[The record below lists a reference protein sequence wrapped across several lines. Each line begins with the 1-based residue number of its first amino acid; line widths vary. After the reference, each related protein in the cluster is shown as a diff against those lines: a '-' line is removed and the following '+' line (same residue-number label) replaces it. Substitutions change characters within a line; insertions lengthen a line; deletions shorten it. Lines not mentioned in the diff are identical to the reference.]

1 MQWSFPIAKVAGS
14 EIRIHLTFFLLL
26 LWIGI
31 AHFQQGGG
39 AAAVEG
45 VLFIVAVFACVVLHE
60 LGHALAARRYGIR
73 TPNITLLPIGGVAQ
87 LERMPE
93 KPMEE
98 VVVAIAGPMVN
109 VVIAALLILFM
120 GGLPDLETASELQNP
135 SLDFMARLAVVNI
148 ILVVFNLIPAF
159 PMDGGRVL
167 RALLATRYSRVRATE
182 IAASVGQVTSFLFGF
197 LGLLSG
203 NVLLIFVAIF
213 VYIAAT
219 SESQATSLQAMA
231 ARVPV
236 REGMI
241 THYDALGPAS
251 TLGDAAEALLRT
263 TQHEFPVVDG
273 DGNLR
278 GVLTRAGMVAAL
290 QERGRGSPV
299 HEVMEHPI
307 PVVLE
312 TAMLDAAV
320 KVLQSAE
327 IPAVGVTDR
336 QGRLIGYV
344 TSENIGELML
354 VRDAVKRRR

>member
-31 AHFQQGGG
+31 ASFQHGGQ
-39 AAAVEG
+39 AAAVDG
-45 VLFIVAVFACVVLHE
+45 VLFIIAVFACVVLHE
-60 LGHALAARRYGIR
+60 LGHAVAARRYGIR
-73 TPNITLLPIGGVAQ
+73 TPRITLLPIGGVAE
-87 LERMPE
+87 LEKMPE

-98 VVVAIAGPMVN
+98 VVVAIAGPLVN
-109 VVIAALLILFM
+109 IVIAAVLILFL
-120 GGLPDLETASELQNP
+120 GAHPDLATVSNIEDPQPGFL
-135 SLDFMARLAVVNI
+135 ARLAVVNVV
-148 ILVVFNLIPAF
+148 LVLFNLIPAF

-167 RALLATRYSRVRATE
+167 RALLATRFSRVRATE
-182 IAASVGQVTSFLFGF
+182 IAATVGQVTSFIFGF

-219 SESQATSLQAMA
+219 SESQATSLQAIA
-231 ARVPV
+231 SKVSV

-273 DGNLR
+273 GGNLR
-278 GVLTRAGMVAAL
+278 GVLTRSAMVAAL
-290 QERGRGSPV
+290 QERGRDLPV
-299 HEVMEHPI
+299 HEAMTRDI
-307 PVVLE
+307 PVVPE
-312 TAMLDAAV
+312 TAMLDAAF
-320 KVLQSAE
+320 KLLQGANA
-327 IPAVGVTDR
+327 PAVGVTDR
-336 QGRLIGYV
+336 EGRLVGYV
-344 TSENIGELML
+344 TTENIGELML
-354 VRDAVKRRR
+354 VSEAAQRRR